1 MWVLLNSEHSEER
14 RFLKGGKKMKIQVV
28 GPGCPRC
35 QQTEQNVF
43 NACAEL
49 DLPADISHIY
59 DVKEF
64 PKLGVMMTPAVIVDG
79 KIVVQGKLPTVE
91 ELKKILSSLKK

>member
-1 MWVLLNSEHSEER
+1 
-14 RFLKGGKKMKIQVV
+14 MKIQVA

-35 QQTEQNVF
+35 HTTERNAI

-49 DLPADISHIY
+49 NLPADISHVY

-64 PKLGVMMTPAVIVDG
+64 VKLGVRITPAVIVDG
-79 KIVVQGKLPTVE
+79 KIVSSGKVPTVQD
-91 ELKKILSSLKK
+91 LKAIFLAAASGH

>member
-1 MWVLLNSEHSEER
+1 
-14 RFLKGGKKMKIQVV
+14 MKIQVA

-35 QQTEQNVF
+35 QTTEKNVI

-49 DLPADISHIY
+49 NLAADISHIT

-64 PKLGVMMTPAVIVDG
+64 VKLGVRFTPAVIVNG
-79 KIVVQGKLPTVE
+79 KIVSSGKVPTVE
-91 ELKKILSSLKK
+91 ELKGILAPTKEGQ

>member
-1 MWVLLNSEHSEER
+1 
-14 RFLKGGKKMKIQVV
+14 MKIQVA

-35 QQTEQNVF
+35 QTTEKNVI

-49 DLPADISHIY
+49 NLAADISHLY

-64 PKLGVMMTPAVIVDG
+64 AKLGVMFTPAVIVDG
-79 KIVVQGKLPTVE
+79 KIVVSGKVPTVG
-91 ELKKILSSLKK
+91 ELKAIFGNAGKTS